1 MEFKNMREENPVDA
15 AIELLRSGK
24 RRKASIKLGELRGKP
39 QDFMRLFEYLTK
51 GTRLEGTKLKIKSVP
66 AKIECLSCDWKGDP
80 DIKPNDV
87 RCPRCLSE
95 VRITQGDEFQ
105 VVL

>member
-1 MEFKNMREENPVDA
+1 MELKNLREENPVDA
-15 AIELLRSGK
+15 AIEQLKAGNF
-24 RRKASIKLGELRGKP
+24 RKAKIKLGQLRGSP
-39 QDFMRLFEYLTK
+39 QEFMRLFDYLTK
-51 GTRLEGTKLKIKSVP
+51 DTKLEGAKLKIKAIP

-95 VRITQGDEFQ
+95 VKILRGDELQ
-105 VVL
+105 ITV